1 MPFWLSMKRWGEA
14 MGEKDILFLLSGDF
28 AADGADHW
36 FCPDCAPI
44 EGLLAYYPELKG
56 QLDIRYVDFAR
67 PRQAMTALVD
77 AAVEQAKARVDH
89 ARSRLRLL
97 SPAAL
102 VEQGFLRVDE
112 FANRLAAALRNTV
125 QTRRHRLAET

>member
-1 MPFWLSMKRWGEA
+1 MR
-14 MGEKDILFLLSGDF
+14 EKDILFLLTGDF

-67 PRQAMTALVD
+67 PRRAMTDLVGEEHQGCPTLLTRHKPTSLEAPFVNGYHVIAD
-77 AAVEQAKARVDH
+77 PWPIARYLRERH
-89 ARSRLRLL
+89 GIPRSRGDRRLPD
-97 SPAAL
+97 S
-102 VEQGFLRVDE
+102 R
-112 FANRLAAALRNTV
+112 
-125 QTRRHRLAET
+125 